1 MKLRASH
8 IPLRLATGAFILNAG
23 LDHLKMPEEQAG
35 RLHGMA
41 TGAYPG
47 LKRLDPAPFGQV
59 LAAGEVALGAALL
72 VPFIP
77 SSLVGLGLAAFSGSL
92 LGLYAKTPGVHKEG
106 SLRPTDQGIALAKDT
121 WMAGI
126 AAALV
131 LDSATSSLAKRKEL
145 RWKTKATKAEEL
157 LAQERS
163 AKESLAQER
172 SAKEKSAKEKSA
184 KQHAPESSRQAKGDQ
199 AGKVHK
205 LARGAKGTAKVGAT
219 VARAVGA
226 GNAGRGLRRVAGLA
240 RLVA

>member
-47 LKRLDPAPFGQV
+47 LKRMDPAPFGQV

-145 RWKTKATKAEEL
+145 RWKTKATKAEER

-172 SAKEKSAKEKSA
+172 SAKEKSAK
-184 KQHAPESSRQAKGDQ
+184 QHAPGSSRQAKGDQ

>member
-23 LDHLKMPEEQAG
+23 LDHLNMPEEQAG

-47 LKRLDPAPFGQV
+47 LKRLDPAPFGQA
-59 LAAGEVALGAALL
+59 LAVGEVALGAALL

-106 SLRPTDQGIALAKDT
+106 SLRPTDQGTALAKDA

-145 RWKTKATKAEEL
+145 RWKAKATKAEEL

-163 AKESLAQER
+163 ARERLAKER
-172 SAKEKSAKEKSA
+172 SAK
-184 KQHAPESSRQAKGDQ
+184 QHPEPSRQARGDQ
-199 AGKVHK
+199 AGKVRK
-205 LARGAKGTAKVGAT
+205 LARGAKGAAKVGAS
-219 VARAVGA
+219 VARAA
-226 GNAGRGLRRVAGLA
+226 GGGNTGRGLRRVAGLA